1 MILFRNDDVSAN
13 TNYLEMQEIYHT
25 IKEYFPSSE
34 ILTCASIYCKRSPNF
49 YKEGALYPDLPLKNR
64 TNKYIYNAN
73 AHVINDG
80 RLTQTLVSHGLFH
93 VKHGLL
99 SEDAQEMSIVG
110 SCRYLGTNKFVA
122 PFNSYNYITEK
133 VCLDNNI
140 ELTTKKYDW
149 KSLEHNDFDSSHKY
163 WYFHS
168 WRFNK
173 QSFKEKLDGD
183 ISKRD
188 SKQLGQL
195 QTNSY

>member
-1 MILFRNDDVSAN
+1 MIFRNDDVSEN
-13 TNYLEMQEIYHT
+13 TNYLEMQEIYSV
-25 IKEYFPSSE
+25 IKENFPSSD
-34 ILTCASIYCKRSPNF
+34 ILTCISVYCKKTNG
-49 YKEGALYPDLPLKNR
+49 GALYPDLSLKSR
-64 TNKYIYNAN
+64 TNKYIYNVDS
-73 AHVINDG
+73 HIVKDE
-80 RLTQTLVSHGLFH
+80 RLTHTIVSHGLFH
-93 VKHGLL
+93 VKHGFL

-140 ELTTKKYDW
+140 DFITKKYEW
-149 KSLEHNDFDSSHKY
+149 KSLEHNDFDSNHKY

-183 ISKRD
+183 INKRNGQ
-188 SKQLGQL
+188 QLGQF
-195 QTNSY
+195 QTNAH